1 MLTEIKI
8 RLNESSFLNVS
19 RITRDDCN
27 NQSHLIYHPGLAAQ
41 IDSDIQLL
49 SQLRIKN
56 IYVIHPRGRGLS
68 SVNSDDYSLNAHTKD
83 LQHII
88 NYLSLNTY
96 SLICYSYAS
105 LYGISLFQ
113 FGLKFVPPKRLILC
127 DYPAKEKKL
136 DRTWVD
142 FMSKRYS
149 HLPRSF
155 YESFAFSSDDSDLSD
170 TLSVIPVPVTLF
182 KGGHAGIPESLL
194 TDQDLE
200 SYTRH
205 VKTLGVEKFQ
215 TGHFFKDHEP
225 DLFIEKIFRLVNY
238 SC

>member
-27 NQSHLIYHPGLAAQ
+27 NETHLIYHPGLAPQ
-41 IDSDIQLL
+41 IDSDFQLL

-68 SVNSDDYSLNAHTKD
+68 SVDSDDYSLNALTKD
-83 LQHII
+83 LQYII
-88 NYLSLNTY
+88 NYLSLDTY
-96 SLICYSYAS
+96 SLICYSYAC

-113 FGLKFVPPKRLILC
+113 SGLKFVPPKRLILC

-136 DRTWVD
+136 DMTWVD
-142 FMSKRYS
+142 FMSNRYS

-155 YESFAFSSDDSDLSD
+155 YESFASSSDDSDLAD

-182 KGGHAGIPESLL
+182 KGGHASTPESLV
-194 TDQDLE
+194 TEQDLD

-205 VKTLGVEKFQ
+205 VKTLSVERFQ
-215 TGHFFKDHEP
+215 TGHFFKDLEP
-225 DLFIEKIFRLVNY
+225 DLFIEKIFNLINS